1 MSLLPLAHYL
11 IDFTDLSAAGGVGA
25 PAAGPQAEAVPADR
39 PEGVEER
46 IGEARRA
53 AWTEGYAA
61 AEAEMT
67 RRMALER
74 EAHAAAL
81 AAERARWAEEEGEVL
96 RAAFSAG
103 MEQLRAGIEA
113 GLGRAL
119 RSVLEEGLRR
129 RAVAAVSEA
138 LAVLIEHRGRD
149 LVKVSGPEDL
159 LEAIRRDLGAV
170 GSAVVFEP
178 GQGPDVRVVADQ
190 TLIETELAAALLR
203 LDEAV
208 A

>member
-11 IDFTDLSAAGGVGA
+11 SDFTELSAAGGTGA
-25 PAAGPQAEAVPADR
+25 PAIGPRPEAVAADR
-39 PEGVEER
+39 QDGFEER
-46 IGEARRA
+46 IGDARRE
-53 AWTEGYAA
+53 AWNEGYAA

-67 RRMALER
+67 RRMELER

-81 AAERARWAEEEGEVL
+81 AAARARWAEEEGEAL
-96 RAAFSAG
+96 RAALTAG
-103 MEQLRAGIEA
+103 LGQLRAGIEE

-119 RSVLEEGLRR
+119 RGVLEEGVRR

-149 LVKVSGPEDL
+149 LVKVSGSEDL
-159 LEAIRRDLGAV
+159 LAAIRRDLGAV
-170 GSAVVFEP
+170 GTAVVFEP
-178 GQGPDVRVVADQ
+178 GAGPEVRVVADQ
-190 TLIETELAAALLR
+190 TLIETELAAALSR
-203 LDEAV
+203 LAEAV